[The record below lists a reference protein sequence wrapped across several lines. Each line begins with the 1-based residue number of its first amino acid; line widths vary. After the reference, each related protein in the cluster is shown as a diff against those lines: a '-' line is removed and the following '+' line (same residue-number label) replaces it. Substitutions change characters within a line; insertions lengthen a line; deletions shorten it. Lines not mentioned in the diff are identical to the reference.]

1 MNCPNCGTQVP
12 EDADYCP
19 GCGRDLRP
27 RGSFPWVPTLLA
39 FIAGA
44 ALCAVIGLVAGV
56 GKTTTD
62 TVIAHHGGGH
72 PPSTATATVSAT
84 KTNTKTKTKRVT
96 VSGPTH
102 TVKAQPATKTVH
114 VTSTAT
120 VSTTATSTTTVSTT
134 KTVTSGG

>member
-1 MNCPNCGTQVP
+1 VNCPNCGEQIP
-12 EDADYCP
+12 ADADYCP
-19 GCGRDLRP
+19 RCGRDLRP

-39 FIAGA
+39 FVAGA

-62 TVIAHHGGGH
+62 TVIAHSGGH
-72 PPSTATATVSAT
+72 PRSTATVST
-84 KTNTKTKTKRVT
+84 TKTKTKTKHVT

-102 TVKAQPATKTVH
+102 TVKAKPATKTVS

-120 VSTTATSTTTVSTT
+120 VSTTATTTTTVSTT
-134 KTVTSGG
+134 KTVTAGG

>member
-27 RGSFPWVPTLLA
+27 RGSFPWVPTLVA
-39 FIAGA
+39 FVAGA

-72 PPSTATATVSAT
+72 PPSTATVSAT
-84 KTNTKTKTKRVT
+84 KTETKTKTKRVT
-96 VSGPTH
+96 ESGPTH
-102 TVKAQPATKTVH
+102 TVKAKPATKTVS

-120 VSTTATSTTTVSTT
+120 VSTTATTTTTVSTT
-134 KTVTSGG
+134 KTVTAGG

>member
-12 EDADYCP
+12 ADADYCP

-62 TVIAHHGGGH
+62 TVTAHHGGGH
-72 PPSTATATVSAT
+72 SPSTATVSS
-84 KTNTKTKTKRVT
+84 TKTKTKRVT

-102 TVKAQPATKTVH
+102 TVKAQ
-114 VTSTAT
+114 
-120 VSTTATSTTTVSTT
+120 
-134 KTVTSGG
+134 

>member
-1 MNCPNCGTQVP
+1 
-12 EDADYCP
+12 
-19 GCGRDLRP
+19 
-27 RGSFPWVPTLLA
+27 VPTLLA
-39 FIAGA
+39 FVAGA

-72 PPSTATATVSAT
+72 PPATATATKT
-84 KTNTKTKTKRVT
+84 KTKTKTKRVT

-102 TVKAQPATKTVH
+102 TVKAQPATKTVR

-120 VSTTATSTTTVSTT
+120 VSTTATTTTTVSTT